1 MGLTYDGSELPRSI
15 DPRAR
20 DITPNGQPTQI
31 SPVKEQDI
39 LLDAD
44 GNFINQPTEG
54 FNSNAIK
61 GTPEADLIGVDGG
74 LLGGSNSPLASMIES
89 TANIGEA
96 TRVRLQRL
104 PQGIK
109 DIVNKASTKDEMVAI
124 LNDYHKKAKAKSVL
138 SDNDI
143 KALRNENLNLVDNS
157 TQNNKTNE
165 INDTHFTNELDNATE
180 VPLTSNVKAVM
191 DDLSVGLTNADA
203 IDDAKV
209 IKNLYNNR
217 VRNPDDLMNA
227 LTTKATELQAKP
239 ASADN
244 NKLINAI
251 HHALIDVV
259 NRNYKGVRPSA
270 TSQLTKTANQYL
282 NRVGMEITK
291 GTDGLQVKPRKYNT
305 EEQLFNEMGGKPKAR
320 NLDDYDN
327 AQGYNTERAGLG
339 KEYTDDID
347 DVLKDLVK
355 TSKKKPNKR
364 VKRSQLTQKQD
375 DALYTGALPNY
386 GRGRI

>member
-1 MGLTYDGSELPRSI
+1 M
-15 DPRAR
+15 
-20 DITPNGQPTQI
+20 
-31 SPVKEQDI
+31 
-39 LLDAD
+39 
-44 GNFINQPTEG
+44 
-54 FNSNAIK
+54 
-61 GTPEADLIGVDGG
+61 
-74 LLGGSNSPLASMIES
+74 
-89 TANIGEA
+89 
-96 TRVRLQRL
+96 
-104 PQGIK
+104 
-109 DIVNKASTKDEMVAI
+109 
-124 LNDYHKKAKAKSVL
+124 
-138 SDNDI
+138 
-143 KALRNENLNLVDNS
+143 
-157 TQNNKTNE
+157 
-165 INDTHFTNELDNATE
+165 
-180 VPLTSNVKAVM
+180 PLTSNVKDVM

-217 VRNPDDLMNA
+217 VRNPDDLMNN

-259 NRNYKGVRPSA
+259 NRNYKGVKPTTNSK
-270 TSQLTKTANQYL
+270 LTKTANQYL
-282 NRVGMEITK
+282 NRVGMEITE
-291 GTDGLQVKPRKYNT
+291 GADGLQVKPRKYDR

-327 AQGYNTERAGLG
+327 AQGYDTERAGLG

-364 VKRSQLTQKQD
+364 TKRNLLNSKEEEELMPWLQD
-375 DALYTGALPNY
+375 YSLRTGRL
-386 GRGRI
+386 

>member
-1 MGLTYDGSELPRSI
+1 
-15 DPRAR
+15 
-20 DITPNGQPTQI
+20 
-31 SPVKEQDI
+31 
-39 LLDAD
+39 
-44 GNFINQPTEG
+44 
-54 FNSNAIK
+54 
-61 GTPEADLIGVDGG
+61 
-74 LLGGSNSPLASMIES
+74 MIES

-96 TRVRLQRL
+96 TRGRLQSL

-109 DIVNKASTKDEMVAI
+109 DIVNKASTKDEMVEI
-124 LNDYHKKAKAKSVL
+124 LNTYHKKAKAKSVL
-138 SDNDI
+138 TDNDI
-143 KALRNENLNLVDNS
+143 KALSNENLNLI
-157 TQNNKTNE
+157 NNNVRANANNAN
-165 INDTHFTNELDNATE
+165 IDTHFTNRLNNTTE
-180 VPLTSNVKAVM
+180 VPLTSNVKEVM

-203 IDDAKV
+203 IADAKV

-217 VRNPDDLMNA
+217 ARNPDDLMNN

-291 GTDGLQVKPRKYNT
+291 GTDGLQVKPKKYSS

-327 AQGYNTERAGLG
+327 AQGYNTERVGLG